1 MTSANNETVVKLTQ
15 EKEQLTKEVAE
26 LSQVIKTLKIQLEL
40 AESKV
45 VETFLYVRKP
55 SIFFK
60 NYY

>member
-45 VETFLYVRKP
+45 VETFLYVRNQ